1 MTTRRGW
8 GPDGRRPHSQA
19 DSERRAW
26 TGAPTPAVPHLR
38 CGARLFVPLA
48 GPWLLGRGCAGRRR
62 CGEPGG
68 WREDAHSW
76 SRPTARAGALCASG
90 DISVRTGTFDAVGD
104 GNPVPERE
112 GCPRLERTATGR
124 VECPPPASETRS
136 PQVAAEARDPRQ
148 SRRPPARNCRE
159 SGMMTWD
166 ASGPHPRKSLKSD
179 KPDLSLV
186 HLTGV
191 QGSGILCG
199 NRSTSYGR
207 RRIPDRSGR
216 PSVAV
221 HQSNRQGRSR
231 APSSRQVRDDVPR
244 GDQGAPGR

>member
-1 MTTRRGW
+1 MVEAYGVGGCTPCVRGHVVAGGGIRRRRGRESC
-8 GPDGRRPHSQA
+8 P
-19 DSERRAW
+19 RA
-26 TGAPTPAVPHLR
+26 
-38 CGARLFVPLA
+38 
-48 GPWLLGRGCAGRRR
+48 RGLS
-62 CGEPGG
+62 P
-68 WREDAHSW
+68 
-76 SRPTARAGALCASG
+76 AGAA
-90 DISVRTGTFDAVGD
+90 RTRPRGMSPPVVETQSPQDAV
-104 GNPVPERE
+104 
-112 GCPRLERTATGR
+112 
-124 VECPPPASETRS
+124 
-136 PQVAAEARDPRQ
+136 EARDPRQ
-148 SRRPPARNCRE
+148 SRRPPARNCQE
-159 SGMMTWD
+159 SGLMTWD

-207 RRIPDRSGR
+207 RRIPDCSGR

-231 APSSRQVRDDVPR
+231 APSSGEVRDDVSP

>member
-1 MTTRRGW
+1 M
-8 GPDGRRPHSQA
+8 S
-19 DSERRAW
+19 S
-26 TGAPTPAVPHLR
+26 
-38 CGARLFVPLA
+38 
-48 GPWLLGRGCAGRRR
+48 
-62 CGEPGG
+62 
-68 WREDAHSW
+68 
-76 SRPTARAGALCASG
+76 RAGA
-90 DISVRTGTFDAVGD
+90 FDAVGD
-104 GNPVPERE
+104 GNPVPERA

-136 PQVAAEARDPRQ
+136 SAAADRRDPRQ
-148 SRRPPARNCRE
+148 SRRPPARNCQE
-159 SGMMTWD
+159 SGMMTGD

-191 QGSGILCG
+191 QGSGNLCG
-199 NRSTSYGR
+199 NCSTSYGR
-207 RRIPDRSGR
+207 RRIPDCSGR

-231 APSSRQVRDDVPR
+231 APSSGQVRDDVPR

>member
-1 MTTRRGW
+1 MRLRARARGRLW
-8 GPDGRRPHSQA
+8 LVEGPTATGPSCWCGRGGAHGAWADAWLGRVQA
-19 DSERRAW
+19 
-26 TGAPTPAVPHLR
+26 
-38 CGARLFVPLA
+38 CGAV
-48 GPWLLGRGCAGRRR
+48 GCAPRVRGHFLAAGDNLVR
-62 CGEPGG
+62 PG
-68 WREDAHSW
+68 
-76 SRPTARAGALCASG
+76 
-90 DISVRTGTFDAVGD
+90 VFDAVGD
-104 GNPVPERE
+104 GNPVPERAD
-112 GCPRLERTATGR
+112 CPRLERTAPGR

-136 PQVAAEARDPRQ
+136 PQAAAEARDPRQ
-148 SRRPPARNCRE
+148 SRRPPARNCQE
-159 SGMMTWD
+159 SGLMTWD

-231 APSSRQVRDDVPR
+231 APSSGQVRDDVPR